1 MDFDISS
8 DRDFY
13 YLPTGIDEDLV
24 KIIKSQMVDSQLEES
39 TIYHPDGEMKSD
51 DKIRKSKVSWIA
63 TDNWISGIMFNL
75 INIANV
81 NFYNFDLT
89 QWADKV
95 QYTVYD
101 EKNSHYSWHQ
111 DTAIS
116 PFNNSICRK
125 LSISLLLSDPDE
137 YEGGELQLLY
147 GGNRVVTLKPE
158 LGDAVVFP
166 SSIRHR
172 VRKVRSGKRE
182 SLVGWY
188 GGPFWK

>member
-1 MDFDISS
+1 MDFDICS

-13 YLPTGIDEDLV
+13 YIPTKIDEDVV
-24 KIIKSQMVDSQLEES
+24 KIIKSQLSDYELEES
-39 TIYHPDGEMKSD
+39 RINHPSGEQKTDKSIRNS
-51 DKIRKSKVSWIA
+51 KISWVA
-63 TDNWISGIMFNL
+63 TDSWISGLMFHL
-75 INIANV
+75 INCANE
-81 NFYNFDLT
+81 NYYKFDLKK
-89 QWADKV
+89 WSDKI

-101 EKNSHYSWHQ
+101 EKNCHYSWHQ

-116 PFNNSICRK
+116 SFDQNMCRK
-125 LSISLLLSDPDE
+125 LSISLLLSDPDD

-158 LGDAVVFP
+158 LGGAVIFP
-166 SSIRHR
+166 SSVRHR
-172 VRKVRSGKRE
+172 VRKIKSGKRE